1 MARADILKVLYSKT
15 LSPLEF
21 KFESLVIPSMYNYL
35 TPYDIQALNDV
46 ATSVMYNA
54 NRKLKEKEIDRIMVN
69 RSFRRFHCG
78 TNRVVYRHLEDP
90 RFVAKIALD
99 RTGLRDNPSE
109 FKNQAYLKPFI
120 TKVFEVSPCGTVG
133 FVEKVEPITSREEFL
148 NIANDV
154 FDVLVYGLIGLY
166 ALDDVGTDFFMN
178 WGVRLG
184 FGPVLLD
191 FPYVFRLDGNKLHC
205 ALPEIDPYGNR
216 TGRICDGEIDYDDGF
231 NYLVC
236 PKCGKKYCAR
246 DLAEAQQDNLIILKG
261 GQEDMPLKVC
271 VFFGDKPLGGSEPQ
285 KETDKIVYTSAP
297 KKSNLNVGAL
307 KVALSKMPNPAEK
320 TKPVDF
326 SSIPEKHGEVDREAL
341 PPVIQEIL
349 EEKAT
354 VEEKKSEPEL
364 VVDLKP
370 KQDSNTP
377 TTVDQVMITENKK
390 NYTSPVKI
398 PETDVAKPKGGIT
411 FSFNGKETTIGNPTI
426 KEKKTEKRE
435 GAPMRKGPKFN
446 HNYKPKFNVIEDQ
459 PEQLQVKEEV
469 VKEPVVEE
477 PAPKVT
483 VELNG
488 VPGTSQTNDYSRFQQ
503 IIDSIS
509 ERQMDEE
516 STYPQ
521 MTIDTVFKKL
531 PSSDMVNSMRTVIED
546 LRSDIED
553 GMIDIDE
560 NADDTFIDHV
570 VHKYYGCTVD
580 TYIKR
585 NNGDIFVNIVED
597 EYPDQ
602 PFKFRNNI
610 KDMYPD
616 IIFDTPD
623 DEEDDEE
630 DVDEEDIAAESTDE
644 SEESAEEPSDETPA
658 EEEQVQ
664 KIDTSNY
671 EPLFPKLT
679 EDFKR
684 MCKES
689 LPENSNRVDAKV
701 FKISGD
707 SHVFVMPMYENEIYD
722 SPIQYGTFDELFERI
737 SKIRGTTFPE
747 NVKAKLMEEI
757 TDDDSFNV
765 VVAGNA
771 RIISPNTESGS
782 DGLSN
787 DAEHTVK
794 REQHH
799 TDPSNLA
806 SF

>member
-1 MARADILKVLYSKT
+1 
-15 LSPLEF
+15 
-21 KFESLVIPSMYNYL
+21 MYNYL
-35 TPYDIQALNDV
+35 TPYDIQALNDI

-54 NRKLKEKEIDRIMVN
+54 NRKLKEKEVDRIMVN
-69 RSFRRFHCG
+69 RSFKRFHCG

-297 KKSNLNVGAL
+297 KKSNLDVGAL
-307 KVALSKMPNPAEK
+307 KVALSKMPNPVEK
-320 TKPVDF
+320 PKPVDF
-326 SSIPEKHGEVDREAL
+326 SSPIPEKHGEVDREAL
-341 PPVIQEIL
+341 PPVVQKIL

-370 KQDSNTP
+370 KQESNAP
-377 TTVDQVMITENKK
+377 TT
-390 NYTSPVKI
+390 VKI
-398 PETDVAKPKGGIT
+398 PEADVAKPKGGIT
-411 FSFNGKETTIGNPTI
+411 FSFNGKETTIGNPTV

-435 GAPMRKGPKFN
+435 GTPMRKGPKFN
-446 HNYKPKFNVIEDQ
+446 HNYKPKFNAIEDQ
-459 PEQLQVKEEV
+459 PEQPQVKEEV
-469 VKEPVVEE
+469 VQKPVAEK
-477 PAPKVT
+477 PAPEVVVK
-483 VELNG
+483 LNG
-488 VPGTSQTNDYSRFQQ
+488 VPGTSTNDYSHFQQ
-503 IIDSIS
+503 IINSIS
-509 ERQMDEE
+509 ERPMDEE

-531 PSSDMVNSMRTVIED
+531 PSSDMVNSMRTIIED
-546 LRSDIED
+546 LKSDIED

-560 NADDTFIDHV
+560 NADDTFIDHSV
-570 VHKYYGCTVD
+570 YKYYGCTAD
-580 TYIKR
+580 SYIRR
-585 NNGDIFVNIVED
+585 NNGDIFINIVED

-610 KDMYPD
+610 KEMYPD

-630 DVDEEDIAAESTDE
+630 DVDEEVIATESTDE
-644 SEESAEEPSDETPA
+644 SEEPSDETPA

-707 SHVFVMPMYENEIYD
+707 PHVFVMPMYENEIYD

-737 SKIRGTTFPE
+737 SQIRGTTFPE

-771 RIISPNTESGS
+771 RITSPNTESSS

-787 DAEHTVK
+787 NAEHTVK